1 MMRYRIGK
9 KKEGVFRG
17 DPVERTDGEIVVLS
31 LSSGELG
38 LEVGER
44 IELVGSIEFFVVLSV
59 TALHLAIVPGSIRTN
74 GFVPD
79 A

>member
-1 MMRYRIGK
+1 MMCNRIGK

-59 TALHLAIVPGSIRTN
+59 AALYFAIVPGSIRTN

>member
-1 MMRYRIGK
+1 M
-9 KKEGVFRG
+9 
-17 DPVERTDGEIVVLS
+17 P

-44 IELVGSIEFFVVLSV
+44 IELVGSIEFFIVFSV
-59 TALHLAIVPGSIRTN
+59 AALYFAIVPRSIRPD

>member
-1 MMRYRIGK
+1 MMCNRIGK

-17 DPVERTDGEIVVLS
+17 DPVERTDGEIVVLP

-44 IELVGSIEFFVVLSV
+44 IELVRSIEFFIVFSV
-59 TALHLAIVPGSIRTN
+59 TALHLAIVPRGIRTN

>member
-1 MMRYRIGK
+1 MMCYRIGK

-17 DPVERTDGEIVVLS
+17 DPVERTDGEIIVLS

-44 IELVGSIEFFVVLSV
+44 IELVRSIEFFIVFSV
-59 TALHLAIVPGSIRTN
+59 AALYFAIVPGSIRTD